1 MKTAT
6 AAKIAAQFDD
16 YLDAS
21 REQPILVTRG
31 GKAVAVLVA
40 VHDKAEAEEVASR
53 RSRSL
58 RSVLAEGDEQIQMSG
73 AIPHAQFWR
82 EVEKRRR
89 SKRPSRT
96 RNGAADRGTL
106 KD

>member
-21 REQPILVTRG
+21 REQPVLVTRG
-31 GKAVAVLVA
+31 GKPVAVLVA
-40 VHDKAEAEEVASR
+40 VQDKAEAEEVASR

-58 RSVLAEGDEQIQMSG
+58 RSVLAEGHEQIQMRG
-73 AIPHAQFWR
+73 AIPHDQFWR

-89 SKRPSRT
+89 AKRPSRT
-96 RNGAADRGTL
+96 RNGAADRGTNG
-106 KD
+106 

>member
-16 YLDAS
+16 YLEAS
-21 REQPILVTRG
+21 RKQPVLVTRG

-40 VHDKAEAEEVASR
+40 VQDKAEAEEVAAR

-58 RSVLAEGDEQIQMSG
+58 RSVLAEGHEQIQKRG

-82 EVEKRRR
+82 EVEEQRR
-89 SKRPSRT
+89 SKRPPRCRT
-96 RNGAADRGTL
+96 RGPNRGSRG
-106 KD
+106 